1 MHWAGQSSCG
11 TVPGM
16 RLHYPDQKIASLGL
30 RAMTMVARAAERGI
44 DQPHRAIMAAAQRL
58 VLRTDL
64 DIDQLEEIDAGQL
77 GEHFD
82 DADAA
87 RQLVRGMVVMSL
99 AVGTPTPRQMELI
112 ALFAAALGVD
122 EPAVRAMDHL
132 AKEELLR
139 FRLDF
144 YRRSHLRDYIGTQ
157 YRTQGGILGVAKGVL
172 GFHGLIKD
180 VALAA
185 RFRALGDLPEDTLG
199 HGLYR
204 YYQDNGFSFPGE
216 AGGFP
221 VGALFHDF
229 GHVLGGYD
237 SSPEGEMK
245 AAAFQAGFTQDED
258 DFFTA
263 LFAIVIHTAGINL
276 TPFPMPVLLG
286 RIGQGNL
293 AVDVLHALQRGAAM
307 KVDLGNNWDFWQ
319 YVDLPIEVVRERL
332 GVPPLNAGLSEA

>member
-1 MHWAGQSSCG
+1 
-11 TVPGM
+11 M
-16 RLHYPDQKIASLGL
+16 RLYYPDPKLAPFGL
-30 RAMTMVARAAERGI
+30 RAMTMIARAAEGGI
-44 DQPHRAIMAAAQRL
+44 EPAHRAIMGAAQRL

-77 GEHFD
+77 AAHFD

-87 RQLVRGMVVMSL
+87 RQLVRGMVLMSL
-99 AVGTPTPRQMELI
+99 AVGTPTPRQTELI

-122 EPAVRAMDHL
+122 EPAVHVMDHL

-157 YRTQGGILGVAKGVL
+157 YRTQGGILGVAKGLL
-172 GFHGLIKD
+172 GFRGLVED
-180 VALAA
+180 DALAA
-185 RFRALGDLPEDTLG
+185 RFRAFGDLPEDTLG
-199 HGLYR
+199 HGLFR

-216 AGGFP
+216 PAGFP

-245 AAAFQAGFTQDED
+245 VAAFQAGYRHD
-258 DFFTA
+258 DNAFFTL
-263 LFAIVIHTAGINL
+263 LFAVLIHTAGVNMAPI
-276 TPFPMPVLLG
+276 PMPVVLG
-286 RIGQGNL
+286 RIGQEGL
-293 AVDVLHALQRGAAM
+293 AEQMLHALVRGSTM
-307 KVDLGNNWDFWQ
+307 TTDLGDDWDFWP
-319 YVDLPIEVVRERL
+319 YTDLPLEEARARL
-332 GVPPLNAGLSEA
+332 GVPPLPA

>member
-30 RAMTMVARAAERGI
+30 RAMTVVARAAERGI

-172 GFHGLIKD
+172 GYRGLIKD

-245 AAAFQAGFTQDED
+245 VASFQAGYRRNDNA
-258 DFFTA
+258 FFTI
-263 LFAIVIHTAGINL
+263 LFAVLIHTAGVNMA
-276 TPFPMPVLLG
+276 PMPMPVLLG
-286 RIGQGNL
+286 RIGRGDLFEQM
-293 AVDVLHALQRGAAM
+293 LHALERGSAM
-307 KVDLGNNWDFWQ
+307 TTDLGDDWDFWA
-319 YVDLPIEVVRERL
+319 YTDLPLDEARARL
-332 GVPPLNAGLSEA
+332 GVPPLPSSRTE